1 MIPLSLF
8 LVLLAGTGARVE
20 LVDDS
25 YDIPAGDWRYVELT
39 LKQLPVTVL
48 CDYTVEAG
56 SDHVRLALLRR
67 ADLERMRRD
76 LTHGVVAITE
86 PGGRGHLQYHL
97 RNPGDYVVMVD
108 NRLQSHKASHVHLRV
123 VLDFVGSGSSGP
135 AITYVPKERRLVVIL
150 VSFAVFFG
158 IVTWSAKKLLH
169 AVRN

>member
-8 LVLLAGTGARVE
+8 VLLLATGSPRVV
-20 LVDDS
+20 LVDES

-48 CDYTVEAG
+48 CDYTVESG
-56 SDHVRLALLRR
+56 SDRVRVAMLRR
-67 ADLERMRRD
+67 TDLERMRRD
-76 LTHGVVAITE
+76 LTHGMMAITE

-108 NRLQSHKASHVHLRV
+108 NRLQPHKASRVHLRV
-123 VLDFVGSGSSGP
+123 VLDFVGSMGP
-135 AITYVPKERRLVVIL
+135 TITYVPKGRRLAVIL
-150 VSFAVFFG
+150 ISFAVFFG